1 MTVGPRRIDTRVVD
15 RSVGDIGVPASARWA
30 AIVCWAY
37 AAGFGLPAVPV
48 AAYQLREGH
57 LPWFGGMFPMYGGP
71 WSDRMTPT
79 EFAGTTVVFTAVT
92 LVVAGGAYRLW
103 RGHRDGAV
111 LVLVT
116 LPVEAVFWYGYAL
129 PIPPLLAVLRV
140 ALIGAAWPRL
150 RTRGARFI

>member
-1 MTVGPRRIDTRVVD
+1 MTMGLGRIDTRVMA
-15 RSVGDIGVPASARWA
+15 RTVGDMDVPASARWA

-48 AAYQLREGH
+48 GAYFLRQGR
-57 LPWFGGMFPMYGGP
+57 LPWFADLFPMYGGP

-79 EFAGTTVVFTAVT
+79 EFAATTVAFFGVTAV
-92 LVVAGGAYRLW
+92 VSGGAVRLW
-103 RGHRDGAV
+103 GGHRDGAV

-140 ALIGAAWPRL
+140 ALIGAAWSRL
-150 RTRGARFI
+150 RARDTRS

>member
-1 MTVGPRRIDTRVVD
+1 MD
-15 RSVGDIGVPASARWA
+15 RSVGDTGVPAPARWA

-37 AAGFGLPAVPV
+37 AAGFGLPAIPV

-57 LPWFGGMFPMYGGP
+57 LPWFGGLFPMYGGP

-79 EFAGTTVVFTAVT
+79 EFAGTAVAFLAVT
-92 LVVAGGAYRLW
+92 VVVAGGAYRL
-103 RGHRDGAV
+103 RGGHRNGAV

-129 PIPPLLAVLRV
+129 PIPPVLAVLRV
-140 ALIGAAWPRL
+140 ALIVAAWSRL
-150 RTRGARFI
+150 RTR

>member
-1 MTVGPRRIDTRVVD
+1 MTLGLGRIDTRVVD

-37 AAGFGLPAVPV
+37 AAGFGLPAIPV
-48 AAYQLREGH
+48 GAYLLREGH
-57 LPWFGGMFPMYGGP
+57 LPWFAGMFPMYGGP

-79 EFAGTTVVFTAVT
+79 EFAGTTFAFTAVAV
-92 LVVAGGAYRLW
+92 VVAGGAYRLW
-103 RGHRDGAV
+103 GGHRDGAV

-140 ALIGAAWPRL
+140 ALIGAAWSRL
-150 RTRGARFI
+150 RPRGARS

>member
-1 MTVGPRRIDTRVVD
+1 MD
-15 RSVGDIGVPASARWA
+15 VPASARRA

-48 AAYQLREGH
+48 AAYYLREGH
-57 LPWFGGMFPMYGGP
+57 LPWFGDLFPMYGGP

-79 EFAGTTVVFTAVT
+79 EFAGTTVAFLAVTAV
-92 LVVAGGAYRLW
+92 VSGGAWRLW
-103 RGHRDGAV
+103 GGHRDGAV

-140 ALIGAAWPRL
+140 ALIGAAWSRL
-150 RTRGARFI
+150 RGR

>member
-1 MTVGPRRIDTRVVD
+1 MTAGLGRIDTRLVD
-15 RSVGDIGVPASARWA
+15 RSVGDMGVSASARWA

-37 AAGFGLPAVPV
+37 AAGFGLPAIPV
-48 AAYQLREGH
+48 AAYLLREGH
-57 LPWFGGMFPMYGGP
+57 LPWFAGMFPMYGGP

-92 LVVAGGAYRLW
+92 LVVAGGAVRLW
-103 RGHRDGAV
+103 GGHRDGAV
-111 LVLVT
+111 LVLAT

-140 ALIGAAWPRL
+140 ALIGAAWSRL
-150 RTRGARFI
+150 RARGT